1 MFKVNNK
8 STRTR
13 FEISS
18 KLTLKTPERR
28 HWRRFGV
35 FSVNFWTNFTPCSS
49 ASIVDFEQVNA
60 GWDDEAKF
68 SDNDFMEE

>member
-18 KLTLKTPERR
+18 KL
-28 HWRRFGV
+28 
-35 FSVNFWTNFTPCSS
+35 TPCSS